1 MSDTYSGN
9 MHVINE
15 NTNNLD
21 ELKIESVTMDELLS
35 LLNECKKID
44 LIVFN
49 IGIMLDEEVKK

>member
-21 ELKIESVTMDELLS
+21 ELKIESITMDELLS

>member
-21 ELKIESVTMDELLS
+21 ELKIESITMGELLS

>member
-21 ELKIESVTMDELLS
+21 ELKIESITMDELLS

-49 IGIMLDEEVKK
+49 IGIMLDEELKK

>member
-21 ELKIESVTMDELLS
+21 ELKIESITMDELLS
-35 LLNECKKID
+35 LLHECKKID

>member
-1 MSDTYSGN
+1 MNDTYSGN

-21 ELKIESVTMDELLS
+21 ELKIESITMDELLS

-44 LIVFN
+44 LTVFN

>member
-1 MSDTYSGN
+1 MIDTYSGN

-21 ELKIESVTMDELLS
+21 ELKIESITMDELLS

-49 IGIMLDEEVKK
+49 IGIMLDEELKK